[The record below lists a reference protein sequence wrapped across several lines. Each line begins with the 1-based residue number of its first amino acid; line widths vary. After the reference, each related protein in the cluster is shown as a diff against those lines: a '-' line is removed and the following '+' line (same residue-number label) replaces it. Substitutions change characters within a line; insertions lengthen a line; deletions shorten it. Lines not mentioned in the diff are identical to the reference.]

1 LTDIQALNEKLTAKG
16 TSTLTLDELISV
28 ALHIQP
34 EIVQHILH
42 TNGGLGGLM
51 RLTEMQLRQIANMDD
66 AEKNRLIGLIDL
78 LRRVNTDS
86 PSQRSVIRTPAEA
99 AALVRDMGELLQE
112 QVRVILLDTQSRVMD
127 IVTVYVGTLNMSA
140 LRGAEIYRE
149 AILRG
154 SASIILVHNH
164 PSGAP
169 QPSPEDVQATRGL
182 AAAGNLLAIPLRDH
196 LIIGREGWVS
206 LRDLNLM

>member
-1 LTDIQALNEKLTAKG
+1 MTDIQTLNEKLATKGATAL
-16 TSTLTLDELISV
+16 SLEEVISV
-28 ALHIQP
+28 TLHIHP
-34 EIVQHILH
+34 HVMSHILELC
-42 TNGGLGGLM
+42 GGLGGLFH
-51 RLTEMQLRQIANMDD
+51 LTDTRIRAITELDSGEQ
-66 AEKNRLIGLIDL
+66 NRLIGLIDVV
-78 LRRVNTDS
+78 RRFNTQN
-86 PSQRSVIRTPAEA
+86 PNQRTVIRTPDEA
-99 AALVRDMGELLQE
+99 AALVRDMGDLLQE

-127 IVTVYVGTLNMSA
+127 VVTVYVGTLDMSA

-182 AAAGNLLAIPLRDH
+182 AAAGKLLAIPLRDH

-206 LRDLNLM
+206 LRNLGLM

>member
-1 LTDIQALNEKLTAKG
+1 MTDIQTLNEKLATKG
-16 TSTLTLDELISV
+16 AAALSLEEVISV
-28 ALHIQP
+28 TLHIHP
-34 EIVQHILH
+34 HAMSHILELC
-42 TNGGLGGLM
+42 GGLGGLFH
-51 RLTEMQLRQIANMDD
+51 LTDTRIRAISELDSSEQ
-66 AEKNRLIGLIDL
+66 NRLIGLIDVV
-78 LRRVNTDS
+78 RRFNTQN
-86 PSQRSVIRTPAEA
+86 PNQRTVIHTPDEA
-99 AALVRDMGELLQE
+99 AALVRDMGDLLQE

-127 IVTVYVGTLNMSA
+127 IVTIYVGTLDMSA

-182 AAAGNLLAIPLRDH
+182 AAAGKLLAIPLRDH

-206 LRDLNLM
+206 LRNLGLM

>member
-1 LTDIQALNEKLTAKG
+1 MTDIQTLNEKLATKGATAL
-16 TSTLTLDELISV
+16 SLEEVISV
-28 ALHIQP
+28 TLHIHP
-34 EIVQHILH
+34 HVMSHILELS
-42 TNGGLGGLM
+42 GGLGGLFH
-51 RLTEMQLRQIANMDD
+51 LTDTRIRAITELDSGEQ
-66 AEKNRLIGLIDL
+66 NRLIGLIDVV
-78 LRRVNTDS
+78 RRFNTQN
-86 PSQRSVIRTPAEA
+86 PNQRTVIRTPDEA
-99 AALVRDMGELLQE
+99 AALVRDMGDLLQE

-127 IVTVYVGTLNMSA
+127 VVTVYVGTLDMSA

-182 AAAGNLLAIPLRDH
+182 AATGKLLAIPLRDH

-206 LRDLNLM
+206 LRNLGLM

>member
-1 LTDIQALNEKLTAKG
+1 MTDIQTLNERLAATGAA
-16 TSTLTLDELISV
+16 TLSLDEVIAV
-28 ALHIQP
+28 ALHIHP
-34 EIVQHILH
+34 DVIKHVLELS
-42 TNGGLGGLM
+42 GGLGGLFH
-51 RLTEMQLRQIANMDD
+51 LTDTQIRAI
-66 AEKNRLIGLIDL
+66 AELDSGEQNRLIGLINVV
-78 LRRVNTDS
+78 RRFNTQNS
-86 PSQRSVIRTPAEA
+86 NQRMVIRTPEEA
-99 AALVRDMGELLQE
+99 AALVRDMGDLLQE

-182 AAAGNLLAIPLRDH
+182 AAAGKLLAIPLRDH

-206 LRDLNLM
+206 LHDLGLM